1 MRGEVRTNTS
11 PCFLWKGGWA
21 TATDSCV
28 RLSPYKTS
36 RYSSGFT
43 LLEEYGRCW
52 LTDIWDF
59 SHSFIKMYY
68 IPQSFLPAWN
78 DLYEVQPKEHISRH
92 CPKGQISSLLL
103 FSAHWQFTIYVWVC
117 VCIFIYYLYLSKFTA
132 KIHRKRVPFNM
143 QSRKTVFHRVATHCA
158 FCSVILTQCLGFT
171 DAKEVN
177 KMLY

>member
-1 MRGEVRTNTS
+1 MEG
-11 PCFLWKGGWA
+11 
-21 TATDSCV
+21 
-28 RLSPYKTS
+28 RLSYCNWQLCQTFPLQNLALFLSLHTLGIIWEMLAD
-36 RYSSGFT
+36 RYLRF
-43 LLEEYGRCW
+43 
-52 LTDIWDF
+52 F
-59 SHSFIKMYY
+59 HSFIKMYY

-78 DLYEVQPKEHISRH
+78 DLYQVQPKEHISRH

-103 FSAHWQFTIYVWVC
+103 FSEHWQFTIYVWVC